1 VDCMDRAVFLDRDGT
16 LNEDEGYFH
25 EPERVRLCANAA
37 EGLKKISSM
46 GFKLIV
52 ITNQSGIA
60 RGIFIEAEAEA
71 VNECIASMLSKIGVR
86 LEGFYICPHSGDCE
100 CRKPKP
106 SLVLKAAEELGIDL
120 NASWFI
126 GDKTAD
132 AKLAENIAEA
142 HPGFRFIGV
151 RTGHA
156 MDDGAFE
163 VGRYPVAADIL
174 GAAKLIE
181 KSEK

>member
-1 VDCMDRAVFLDRDGT
+1 MARAVFLDRDGT

-25 EPERVRLCANAA
+25 EPEKVRLCANVV
-37 EGLKKISSM
+37 EGLKKISSL
-46 GFKLIV
+46 GFRLVV

-60 RGIFIEAEAEA
+60 RGIFTEAEANA
-71 VNECIASMLSKIGVR
+71 VNERIASMLSKTGVR

-106 SLVLKAAEELGIDL
+106 SLVLKASKELGIDL

-132 AKLAENIAEA
+132 AKLAENIAES

-151 RTGHA
+151 RTGNA
-156 MDDGAFE
+156 MEDGTFVIKE
-163 VGRYPVAADIL
+163 HPVADDML
-174 GAAKLIE
+174 KAAGIIKRNM
-181 KSEK
+181 K